1 MHRGVCLLQSAEQP
15 TTATGL
21 AAEHPGDSQPPC
33 APSALLYL
41 GQVAPGCHTRSFPK
55 MRICMLLEQEAREAE
70 QNGVHREDVCRSS
83 RHHHCSRGRADEL
96 VNNYQAL
103 WVGKHK
109 RKLQMLV
116 ARTWVKTYERN
127 RAGEV
132 RGCSLQLT
140 DRFAALFIPSRRQDR
155 RVKPGPVRELSPVEA

>member
-1 MHRGVCLLQSAEQP
+1 
-15 TTATGL
+15 
-21 AAEHPGDSQPPC
+21 
-33 APSALLYL
+33 
-41 GQVAPGCHTRSFPK
+41 
-55 MRICMLLEQEAREAE
+55 MLLEQEAREAE
-70 QNGVHREDVCRSS
+70 HNGVQRDDVCRSS

-96 VNNYQAL
+96 VKNYQAQ